1 MRRSLAR
8 HLNSALS
15 RGPGY
20 EFTPPGV
27 HVDVDVVRGYYID
40 FSAKTTSPSAADP
53 TQLLPAGLAQLA
65 LGWWER
71 ILAGDV
77 DAERRFRETCE
88 LLVRTSHAD
97 GESLV
102 WLYRIH
108 DRKYHTEP
116 PTISCLSQAQA
127 ASVLVRRFLLDGAAA
142 DADLARRA
150 LRPLLQDGAPSV
162 VARLAKGPALEEA
175 PSSPPSLILNGWIY
189 ALWGLRDVAI
199 ALADGPAA
207 EMLEGSTACLVEL
220 LPRYDAGWWSRYS
233 LYPHRLPDLAKL
245 FYHRLHVDQLEVMHR
260 LTSKAVFRDVADRW
274 RDYDTPGA
282 RARLVAQKSF
292 FVASGYR

>member
-1 MRRSLAR
+1 MRRPLAH
-8 HLNSALS
+8 HLNSVLS

-20 EFTPPGV
+20 ELTPPGLRVESDGV
-27 HVDVDVVRGYYID
+27 HGYYID
-40 FSAKTTSPSAADP
+40 FSAKTTSPSATDP
-53 TQLLPAGLAQLA
+53 LRLLPAGLAQLA

-71 ILAGDV
+71 MLAGDV
-77 DAERRFRETCE
+77 VAERGFRETCE
-88 LLVRTSHAD
+88 LLVRTADTD

-108 DRKYHTEP
+108 DRKYHVAP

-142 DADLARRA
+142 DAELARRA

-162 VARLAKGPALEEA
+162 VARLADGPALEEA

-189 ALWGLRDVAI
+189 ALWGLRDVAV
-199 ALADGPAA
+199 ALADGRAA
-207 EMLEGSTACLVEL
+207 DMLEESTACLAVL
-220 LPRYDAGWWSRYS
+220 LPRYDVGWWSRYS

-260 LTSKAVFRDVADRW
+260 LTSKTVFRDVADRW
-274 RDYDTPGA
+274 REYDAPLN
-282 RARLVAQKSF
+282 RARLVAQKSC